1 MGKTA
6 RITVTS
12 GPDRGKVFQLNE
24 ELVHVGSGS
33 ENQIALTDQ
42 TVSEHQASI
51 VSRDD
56 RYAIYTPLEDSV
68 QIDGNVIPAERW
80 VWLPTS
86 ALIVVSKRTSLKFD
100 ELPADTPSPPAAN
113 TAAGE
118 TNAPQV
124 AAKRAGKSK
133 RTSGKR
139 RKVSDQPVARFIT
152 DKQGDTLVKLGED
165 GHLPE
170 LQLVEGETR
179 KTVEASKKQSNPIII
194 YAVLAFSM
202 CASLLMVVVDFE
214 PPAATQ
220 EQRDKARQLIVRFY
234 GINKG
239 NLEPYQALLR
249 EARLARS
256 RGDFATERRNFAQVL
271 TKLNAEDTAQSFS
284 GLTGD
289 RGDPEKLPDD
299 DDEFLREFDQKLLP
313 SSDQVL
319 RHLIS
324 ILLRR

>member
-1 MGKTA
+1 MASVFLGINDRTFTYESTA
-6 RITVTS
+6 ARA
-12 GPDRGKVFQLNE
+12 E
-24 ELVHVGSGS
+24 HVGAGVRYPIDFAITQDDTAYIVNRGR
-33 ENQIALTDQ
+33 EDRPDGTRLT
-42 TVSEHQASI
+42 V
-51 VSRDD
+51 
-56 RYAIYTPLEDSV
+56 
-68 QIDGNVIPAERW
+68 
-80 VWLPTS
+80 
-86 ALIVVSKRTSLKFD
+86 F
-100 ELPADTPSPPAAN
+100 
-113 TAAGE
+113 
-118 TNAPQV
+118 
-124 AAKRAGKSK
+124 
-133 RTSGKR
+133 
-139 RKVSDQPVARFIT
+139 
-152 DKQGDTLVKLGED
+152 KLGED